1 MRQIRNALMKFE
13 KLKND
18 MVMKKWISFWVLM
31 MVGVGAFAQK
41 SYVNVIG
48 RPMYASNR
56 GTSLS
61 GAVPKDMEKFYDN
74 YQYEFGDVLNMLGQ
88 RGFVVEDMSVAT
100 DKDGILFEVA
110 ILSKSNAVD
119 PSAVQKLKDDD
130 AEVYEVARYNLQG
143 MPVKETEKGI
153 QIVVFSNYTTKTII
167 KE

>member
-1 MRQIRNALMKFE
+1 
-13 KLKND
+13 
-18 MVMKKWISFWVLM
+18 MKKWISFLFLM
-31 MVGVGAFAQK
+31 MVCMGGFAQK

-61 GAVPKDMEKFYDN
+61 GAVPKDMETFYDN
-74 YQYEFGDVLNMLGQ
+74 YSYQYGDVLNMLGQ

-110 ILSKSNAVD
+110 ILSKSDAVD
-119 PSAVQKLKDDD
+119 PSAVQKVKDDN

-143 MPVKETEKGI
+143 MPVKDTEKGI
-153 QIVVFSNYTTKTII
+153 QIVVYSNYTTKTII

>member
-1 MRQIRNALMKFE
+1 MLYICKVICFGAVDGLWGSSFVMQMGKSLMKFE

-110 ILSKSNAVD
+110 IMSKSNAVD
-119 PSAVQKLKDDD
+119 PSAVQKVKEDD
-130 AEVYEVARYNLQG
+130 AEV
-143 MPVKETEKGI
+143 
-153 QIVVFSNYTTKTII
+153 
-167 KE
+167 

>member
-1 MRQIRNALMKFE
+1 
-13 KLKND
+13 
-18 MVMKKWISFWVLM
+18 MKKWISFLFLM
-31 MVGVGAFAQK
+31 MVCMGGFAQK

-61 GAVPKDMEKFYDN
+61 GAVPKDMETFYDN
-74 YQYEFGDVLNMLGQ
+74 YSYQYGDVLNMLGQ

-110 ILSKSNAVD
+110 ILSKSDAVD
-119 PSAVQKLKDDD
+119 PSAVQKVKDDD

-143 MPVKETEKGI
+143 VPVKDTEKGF
-153 QIVVFSNYTTKTII
+153 QIVVYSNYTTKTII

>member
-1 MRQIRNALMKFE
+1 
-13 KLKND
+13 
-18 MVMKKWISFWVLM
+18 MKKWISVLFLM
-31 MVGVGAFAQK
+31 MVGLGAFAQK

-61 GAVPKDMEKFYDN
+61 GAVPKDMETFYDN
-74 YQYEFGDVLNMLGQ
+74 FTYQYGDVLNMLGQ

-110 ILSKSNAVD
+110 IMSKSNEVD
-119 PSAVQKLKDDD
+119 PSAVQRVKDDD
-130 AEVYEVARYNLQG
+130 TEVYEVARYNLRG

>member
-1 MRQIRNALMKFE
+1 MMQMGNLLMDFE

-18 MVMKKWISFWVLM
+18 MVMKKWISFLFLM
-31 MVGVGAFAQK
+31 MVCVGAFAQK

-61 GAVPKDMEKFYDN
+61 GAVPKDMETFYDN
-74 YQYEFGDVLNMLGQ
+74 FTYQYGDVLKMLGQ

-110 ILSKSNAVD
+110 ILSKSAAVD

-130 AEVYEVARYNLQG
+130 DEVHEVARYNLQG
-143 MPVKETEKGI
+143 IPVKETEKGI

>member
-1 MRQIRNALMKFE
+1 
-13 KLKND
+13 
-18 MVMKKWISFWVLM
+18 MKKWISFLFLM

-48 RPMYASNR
+48 RPMYSTS

-61 GAVPKDMEKFYDN
+61 GAVPKDMETSYKNSTYK
-74 YQYEFGDVLNMLGQ
+74 FGDVLNMLGQ

-100 DKDGILFEVA
+100 DNNGILFEVA